1 MLGKLKFGKNNRVK
15 LLGVIIYNKLKFD
28 NHIIKICRKANS
40 KLSAL
45 SRLARYLSMKQ
56 EKLPY
61 MSLTDTQFKFWM
73 LCSRSCKNKI
83 NKLQE
88 RTLRLVYD
96 DHELSFCVL
105 LNKTKSFSIHHQNIQ
120 KLINCDIQAP
130 K

>member
-28 NHIIKICRKANS
+28 NRIINI
-40 KLSAL
+40 SAL

-56 EKLPY
+56 KKLPY

-73 LCSRSCKNKI
+73 LCSRSCNNKI